1 MDKALTTQQPN
12 AVAMVEM
19 PINLPVLAGEVDM
32 VEIQEAL
39 AANMEEGQSLQ
50 FPKIKMPTG
59 GNLFWSIPTET
70 EEPEMAKELIGVVL
84 LKQTSNV
91 YYEVDGAEKG
101 KLPDCS
107 SRDGKVGYPRESANG
122 VPAAINCATCP
133 KNQWGSKV
141 KDGIPQKGKAC
152 KNVMNIAFLMEGSVF
167 PHHIPIT
174 PGSLSS
180 WTDYAKRL
188 TTARIPKPIYGVVTK
203 IKLVK
208 VTNDSKLDYAQASFH
223 KVADLTA
230 AQKVEIKKFA
240 SYIEPF
246 FRAVEVDAEDVYAE
260 EEVAAATYQA
270 AAGAGAGSAVG
281 QAAAGSSGEAY

>member
-1 MDKALTTQQPN
+1 MDKALTTQQQN

-39 AANMEEGQSLQ
+39 SANMEEGQSLQ

-101 KLPDCS
+101 KRPDCAS
-107 SRDGKVGYPRESANG
+107 QDGKGGYLQSDVTKART
-122 VPAAINCATCP
+122 IICATCP

-152 KNVMNIAFLMEGSVF
+152 KNVMNIAFLLEGNVF

-174 PGSLSS
+174 PGSLAS

-188 TTARIPKPIYGVVTK
+188 TTARMPKPLYGVVTK

-208 VTNDSKLDYAQASFH
+208 VTNDSKLDYAQATFH
-223 KVADLTA
+223 KVADLTN
-230 AQKVEIKKFA
+230 AQKAEVKKFA

-260 EEVAAATYQA
+260 EVGSVDGGTSGTYQA
-270 AAGAGAGSAVG
+270 AATADVG
-281 QAAAGSSGEAY
+281 GNDPY